1 MIWMRILPGV
11 LKELLKHVPTVLF
24 EAVDWNVLAHEL
36 PKLSRRLIQK
46 EGYAEL
52 FEEHQKFLAPFEI
65 HLVSDVSSEL
75 HIQHDLWASEKILTL
90 YFAQLFSPHGL
101 FLDLR
106 LNHYQVAKPVLN
118 YHPSGLWT
126 KFSPEFSQGVAEIY
140 DGFYLNDDAQFESGL
155 IKLGLSSSSWP
166 ESDRRELA
174 QLFKSHFG
182 ASVDNE
188 MVFELESFKT
198 SLINIAHFLLEK
210 KVRVSNDF
218 LYLGI
223 YLVTLYSA
231 LERSRVR
238 INVKKIYLNVRE
250 QLKSSPPSKT

>member
-1 MIWMRILPGV
+1 MRILPGV

-24 EAVDWNVLAHEL
+24 EAVDWSVLGHEL

-46 EGYAEL
+46 EGYQEL
-52 FEEHQKFLAPFEI
+52 FEQHQSFLRPFQI
-65 HLVSDVSSEL
+65 NLVDHVDKQFD
-75 HIQHDLWASEKILTL
+75 IKHDLWASEKILTL

-106 LNHYQVAKPVLN
+106 TNHFDVAKPQLN

-126 KFSPEFSQGVAEIY
+126 KFSDEFSQGLAEIY
-140 DGFYLNDDAQFESGL
+140 DGFYLSNDELFNNGL
-155 IKLGLSSSSWP
+155 IKLGLSSPDWP
-166 ESDRRELA
+166 QKDREELA

-182 ASVDNE
+182 SSVSQE
-188 MVFELESFKT
+188 MSFELESFKS
-198 SLINIAHFLLEK
+198 SLVNITHFLLEK
-210 KVRVSNDF
+210 KVKISNDF

-231 LERSRVR
+231 LEKSRVR
-238 INVKKIYLNVRE
+238 INVKNIYMDVRS
-250 QLKSSPPSKT
+250 QVNSATTSVHP